1 MNIMVTTYIGGLYP
15 FINRDIVAVLSQ
27 PQVQMLLLHQLVN
40 YTIDLTGGYKLSDE
54 QMYA

>member
-1 MNIMVTTYIGGLYP
+1 MVTTYIGGLFP